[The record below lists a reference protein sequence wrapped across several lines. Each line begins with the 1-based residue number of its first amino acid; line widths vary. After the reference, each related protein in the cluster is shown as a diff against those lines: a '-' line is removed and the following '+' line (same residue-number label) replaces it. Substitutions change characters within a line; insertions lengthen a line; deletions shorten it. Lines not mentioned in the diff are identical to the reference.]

1 MKTKLTLTLL
11 SALVFSTPVFAGTHA
26 CAAVGAHVLAVYPWD
41 DGATFLVLDKDS
53 DCGCTETKRF
63 GFYANDQHAKT
74 FLAEALTAIAL
85 KSTVT
90 VYGNAGCSVHNN
102 TPSIFT
108 IILSNY

>member
-11 SALVFSTPVFAGTHA
+11 CALFFSTPVFAGNPA
-26 CAAVGAHVLAVYPWD
+26 CTAVGAHVLAVYPWD
-41 DGATFLVLDKDS
+41 DGATFVVLDKDN

-74 FLAEALTAIAL
+74 FLAEALTAIAT

-90 VYGNAGCSVHNN
+90 VYGNVGCSVHTNS
-102 TPSIFT
+102 PSVFT
-108 IILSNY
+108 VILNAN